1 MMPAPQMRSPDPRA
15 CAEHR
20 ANKTSLRGATDN
32 TSPAEPPDFAV
43 IYVAN
48 RYRLPMHVA
57 ALSVRLANIG
67 RAL

>member
-1 MMPAPQMRSPDPRA
+1 MMRAPQMPDPAPRA
-15 CAEHR
+15 GAEHQFNR
-20 ANKTSLRGATDN
+20 VSLPGTSDCAT
-32 TSPAEPPDFAV
+32 PAEPPDFAV

-57 ALSVRLANIG
+57 ALVARLANIG